1 MSTPLSVWWGD
12 ASPASPLRPRL
23 LRLLSVWSITNEC
36 RNKEARLI
44 HDRGKTKNITA
55 FFCFKVCSADLL
67 SQPLQLGGA
76 GHIVV
81 LDESVVAKRKACS
94 NGQACST

>member
-1 MSTPLSVWWGD
+1 MID
-12 ASPASPLRPRL
+12 
-23 LRLLSVWSITNEC
+23 LRLLSVWSMTNEC

-55 FFCFKVCSADLL
+55 YFSFKVCSADLL
-67 SQPLQLGGA
+67 SQPLKSGGA
-76 GHIVV
+76 GHIVA

-94 NGQACST
+94 NGQARPVPQQWVFGGVDLETR